1 MQHPAMCVS
10 RPLCGSERTEPT
22 PAPTGAISV
31 AVQGWGTSSQCYGG
45 HGERETPGL
54 IPNPEAK
61 PFSAD
66 GTARG
71 TGWES
76 RTPPD
81 ITQRN
86 GGRSIVLRPP
96 FRAFVPPSSTDRV
109 PLSERHRVDAMPL

>member
-1 MQHPAMCVS
+1 M
-10 RPLCGSERTEPT
+10 G
-22 PAPTGAISV
+22 
-31 AVQGWGTSSQCYGG
+31 GTSSQRYGG

-81 ITQRN
+81 ITPRN
-86 GGRSIVLRPP
+86 GVTASAVTPFLHSRTTHADTRRPTQP
-96 FRAFVPPSSTDRV
+96 RTAARQHIRA
-109 PLSERHRVDAMPL
+109 